1 MLLVVGPGLLIVKD
15 SALGDAS
22 MVWVELFRLQRNGGQ
37 RDTLFAVEE
46 RIHTLSYQLNGPL
59 PQWFIHGRFEP
70 RMSRLHLGGVL
81 PFWVGSG

>member
-22 MVWVELFRLQRNGGQ
+22 MVWVELFRFQSDGGQ
-37 RDTLFAVEE
+37 RDTLFALEE

-59 PQWFIHGRFEP
+59 SQRFIHGRFEP
-70 RMSRLHLGGVL
+70 GMSRLRLGGAL
-81 PFWVGSG
+81 SFWVGAG